1 VNVSPCTVVIP
12 VRTPVRYL
20 MEQGHL
26 PDGER
31 CVRFGSNK
39 YAEWQ
44 KLIYEGGYSRDL
56 ARHQRLAD
64 ESYNV
69 SLPPPVAKPPYTAPT
84 KILARGKAFF
94 VSSCRTSEGEE
105 PALQP
110 PRVVVSI
117 VERVEGEKPV
127 LQPPRVVVGAGACVE
142 AKTLTL
148 QPLRIEVSASGQ
160 CTEGRRVPPPTAAP
174 PRGRPALMMKQIV
187 EDACHVVD
195 ARVLVVH
202 DHNSVCEAEGE
213 AALTTKLQFVGDP
226 GAHVPRVQ

>member
-1 VNVSPCTVVIP
+1 MVNVSPCTVVIP

-26 PDGER
+26 SDGER

-39 YAEWQ
+39 YAQWQ

-64 ESYNV
+64 ESYSV

-94 VSSCRTSEGEE
+94 VSSCRTSEGE
-105 PALQP
+105 
-110 PRVVVSI
+110 
-117 VERVEGEKPV
+117 KPV
-127 LQPPRVVVGAGACVE
+127 LQPPRVVVGAGECVE

-160 CTEGRRVPPPTAAP
+160 CSEGRRVPPPSAAP

-202 DHNSVCEAEGE
+202 DHNSVCEAERE